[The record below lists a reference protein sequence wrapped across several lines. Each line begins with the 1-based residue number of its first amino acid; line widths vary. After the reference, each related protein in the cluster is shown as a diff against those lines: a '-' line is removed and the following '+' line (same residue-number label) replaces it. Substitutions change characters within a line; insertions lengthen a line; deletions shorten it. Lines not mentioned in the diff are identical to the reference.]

1 MKNGQFFLVRLYRE
15 NGELVEFILESV
27 DKDTV
32 KFDLQKQYNRE
43 FRVIED
49 EEMTILEEIRL

>member
-49 EEMTILEEIRL
+49 EEMTVLEEIRL